1 MFKDYYKILGI
12 ISDATSEEIKK
23 AYRSQ
28 SMRWHPDRNP
38 GMDTTAKMQDINE
51 AYNILKD
58 PATKARYDAEYAKF
72 NSARYKQPSTM
83 REEPVYDIKD
93 ETLKEDIKEA
103 RKAAEDYVR
112 EFYASL
118 KNDSKNAARGAWE
131 GAKGYVV
138 GGIIMTIIALI
149 VKMCISSQSAP
160 TIQETT
166 SSTYSNSSQTA
177 TSSSNEKVRLKT
189 IPPMEKEEPK
199 HWKDQTFFNAFKI
212 SVPITVE
219 RQTKDSPYGRDLA
232 NKGMLQLRDDLIIFN
247 QKGLCDLK
255 PGAKD
260 QYCRIM
266 INYMKEVKGDFLQ
279 RDETEPFDWEYD
291 QLLEEMVKNEIGSGS
306 RLIGTFSR
314 EWVHINN
321 ANAILV
327 AYRRTG
333 NNYDTSKPVCCKV
346 LLFQDDYRFVKM
358 MISYREEEAN
368 LWANDFEQ
376 VMRSF
381 EWINQ

>member
-118 KNDSKNAARGAWE
+118 KNGSKNAARGAWE

-219 RQTKDSPYGRDLA
+219 RQTKDSPYGRDLT

-266 INYMKEVKGDFLQ
+266 INFMKEVKGDFLQ

-321 ANAILV
+321 PNAILV
-327 AYRRTG
+327 TYRRTG

-346 LLFQDDYRFVKM
+346 LLFQDDYKFVKM

-381 EWINQ
+381 EWIN

>member
-12 ISDATSEEIKK
+12 ASNATQEEIKK
-23 AYRSQ
+23 AYRTQ
-28 SMRWHPDRNP
+28 SMRWHPDKNP
-38 GMDTTAKMQDINE
+38 GTDTTDKMQDINE

-58 PATKARYDAEYAKF
+58 PITRARYDAEYAKF
-72 NSARYKQPSTM
+72 NSAKYEQPRKET
-83 REEPVYDIKD
+83 EETDYDIKD
-93 ETLKEDIKEA
+93 ETLQEDIKAA

-118 KNDSKNAARGAWE
+118 KAESKNAAKGAWKR
-131 GAKGYVV
+131 AKGYVV

-149 VKMCISSQSAP
+149 VKMCVSSQSAP
-160 TIQETT
+160 TIQETK
-166 SSTYSNSSQTA
+166 SSTYSNSSQTDA
-177 TSSSNEKVRLKT
+177 LSSNEKISLRT
-189 IPPMEKEEPK
+189 IPPLEKKDSK
-199 HWKDQTFFNAFKI
+199 HWKDHTFFDAFKI

-219 RQTKDSPYGRDLA
+219 RQTKDSPYGRALA
-232 NKGMLQLRDDLIIFN
+232 NKGILQLRDDLIIFN

-266 INYMKEVKGDFLQ
+266 INFMKEVKGDFLQ

-327 AYRRTG
+327 TYRRTG

-346 LLFQDDYRFVKM
+346 LLFQDDYKFVKM

-381 EWINQ
+381 EWIN